1 MNTTYRFMRQG
12 EEERVCALVERV
24 FNEFV
29 APDYSPE
36 GVEEFFKFAAPAALR
51 NRNGEHHMVILAEE
65 ETELAGVLEAR
76 DCNHISLLFVER
88 KFHRKGIAKALLR
101 QAAVECLRRR
111 PDVRMITVN
120 SSPFAVP
127 AYRKMGFLETGPSR
141 EVNGIIFVPMVCA
154 LDELLPSL
162 PSSP

>member
-1 MNTTYRFMRQG
+1 MNTTYRFMRRG
-12 EEERVCALVERV
+12 EEERVCALVGRV

-51 NRNGEHHMVILAEE
+51 NRDGDTHIVLLAEE
-65 ETELAGVLEAR
+65 KTELAGVLEAR
-76 DCNHISLLFVER
+76 DCKHISLLFVE
-88 KFHRKGIAKALLR
+88 KGFHRKGIAKELLR
-101 QAAVECLRRR
+101 LAIRECRKRLPDLRS
-111 PDVRMITVN
+111 VTVN
-120 SSPFAVP
+120 SSPFAIP

-162 PSSP
+162 PTSP